1 MRAEFEF
8 QFEFVFLSAAIVAL
22 FIDIKW
28 LPAAQASTGYGVCVC
43 NAEG

>member
-28 LPAAQASTGYGVCVC
+28 LPAVPDMAYVCVCVC